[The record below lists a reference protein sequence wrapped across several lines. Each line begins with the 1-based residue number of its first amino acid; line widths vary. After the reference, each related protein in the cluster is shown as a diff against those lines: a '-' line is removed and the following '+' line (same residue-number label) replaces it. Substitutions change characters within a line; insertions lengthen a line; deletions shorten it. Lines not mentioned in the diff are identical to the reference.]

1 MMSDGLAGAV
11 MDALPDATA
20 VVDPDG
26 TMVAVN
32 RAWLMFAM
40 DNGGQ
45 PESTGVGVNY
55 FDLCARAAAAG
66 CQDAQRA
73 ADGLRAVLTGHT
85 VHSEMEYPCPSPA
98 VNRWFL
104 LRITPL
110 AGDVTGAVMSHVN
123 ITRRKMAE
131 QALAHEAAHDPLT
144 GLANRG
150 LFADRLTAALT
161 GRRSQVTTT
170 QVGLMFLDAD
180 GFKQI
185 NDSYGHAAGDE
196 ALLTIGHRLR
206 SHVRPQDTVARLG
219 GDEFAVTAPRI
230 SAAGLDGL
238 SGRVRSALAQPHLIH
253 GHLVPVPVSIGI
265 HLAEPG
271 ESADLALREADRAM
285 YAAKRRTR

>member
-1 MMSDGLAGAV
+1 
-11 MDALPDATA
+11 
-20 VVDPDG
+20 
-26 TMVAVN
+26 VAVN

-55 FDLCARAAAAG
+55 FDLCARSAAAG
-66 CQDAQRA
+66 CQDAERA
-73 ADGLRAVLTGHT
+73 ADGLRAVLAGYT
-85 VHSEMEYPCPSPA
+85 VHSEMDYPCPSPA

-104 LRITPL
+104 LRTTPL
-110 AGDVTGAVMSHVN
+110 EGDVTGAVMSHVN

-131 QALAHEAAHDPLT
+131 QTLAHEAAHDPLT

-161 GRRSQVTTT
+161 GRRSQVTGT

-180 GFKQI
+180 GFRQI
-185 NDSYGHAAGDE
+185 NDTYGHEAGDE

-219 GDEFAVTAPRI
+219 GDEFAVTSPRI

-238 SGRVRSALAQPHLIH
+238 SGRVRSALGQPHLIH

-265 HLAEPG
+265 HLATPG
-271 ESADLALREADRAM
+271 ESADAALREADRAM
-285 YAAKRRTR
+285 YVAKRRTR